1 MTRQTSKRLIKTQE
15 TQVNNILLANTAF
28 EFPVVV
34 TSNLIY
40 TFFFYFSWAERQN
53 IRRKE
58 GFRRKTED
66 SHGEACVAGAG
77 WFYRARKGNIRA
89 HVASVSSK

>member
-15 TQVNNILLANTAF
+15 TQVNNTLLANTAF

-40 TFFFYFSWAERQN
+40 PFFDFSRAERQN
-53 IRRKE
+53 IRRKG

-66 SHGEACVAGAG
+66 FHGEACVVGAG

>member
-1 MTRQTSKRLIKTQE
+1 MTHQTSKRLKIKTQE
-15 TQVNNILLANTAF
+15 TQVSNILLANTAL

-40 TFFFYFSWAERQN
+40 TFYFSWAERQN

-58 GFRRKTED
+58 GFGRKTED
-66 SHGEACVAGAG
+66 SHGEASVAGAG

>member
-1 MTRQTSKRLIKTQE
+1 MTHQTSKRLKIKTQE
-15 TQVNNILLANTAF
+15 TQVSNILLANTAL
-28 EFPVVV
+28 EFSVVV

-40 TFFFYFSWAERQN
+40 TFFYFSWAEQQN

-58 GFRRKTED
+58 GFRKKTED
-66 SHGEACVAGAG
+66 SHGEACMAGAG

-89 HVASVSSK
+89 RVASVSSK